1 MPTGGTRQAPENT
14 LTARQRRFVEEYQ
27 IDLNATQAAMRAG
40 YSPKGARVRGSE
52 LLANRNVRATIDAM
66 RAARSERMELTVA
79 SITSDLLRLANS
91 AKAMATPSSFS
102 VARQSLMDVAKL
114 NGLVVETS
122 VTIVRSAEERAARLA
137 ELRAERERLTRT
149 H

>member
-1 MPTGGTRQAPENT
+1 MATGRKRLDPEQTLTDRQA
-14 LTARQRRFVEEYQ
+14 RFVEEYQ
-27 IDLNATQAAMRAG
+27 IDLNATKAAIRAG
-40 YSPKGARVRGSE
+40 YSPKGATVRGSE

-79 SITSDLLRLANS
+79 SITSDLLRLANR
-91 AKAMATPSSFS
+91 AKAMATPSSLS

-122 VTIVRSAEERAARLA
+122 VTIVRSTEERAARLA
-137 ELRAERERLTRT
+137 ELRSERERLTRT